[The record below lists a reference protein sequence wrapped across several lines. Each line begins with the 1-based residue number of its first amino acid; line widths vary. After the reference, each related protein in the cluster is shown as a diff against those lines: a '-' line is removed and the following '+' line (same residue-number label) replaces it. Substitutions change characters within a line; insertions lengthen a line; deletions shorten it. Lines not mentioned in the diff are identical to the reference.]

1 MEISSTDK
9 EDVLMYEIASRRN
22 SASTVASSCWHC
34 WLLAY
39 SLPAKRFSR
48 ISVKRSALMV
58 RPNSL

>member
-1 MEISSTDK
+1 
-9 EDVLMYEIASRRN
+9 MYEIASRRN